1 MIGLEQVE
9 TENKKISS
17 DIEQL
22 AGTENFRLSV
32 ITAVF
37 VRLNNEMRLKNVQ
50 DIKKDISYGAKDYG
64 QLPEKYVTSMDSIV
78 RSYVQ
83 ETNKFMNAY
92 NDEFMNIQNVLKNAE
107 ERQKYYF
114 FKIRETIVM
123 KNICILAEKDPKD
136 YAELDSKIKTY
147 RKKIGICERI
157 IARCDKEFEDCKI
170 RREQDFKELF
180 EIKQEQALVVIK
192 KYNILD
198 RIINKIKNKFNGYEN
213 FSKFVLQ
220 KHAAKLNRMR
230 TETINEYINKTKRD
244 SRSFDSEIEVLL
256 SN

>member
-1 MIGLEQVE
+1 
-9 TENKKISS
+9 
-17 DIEQL
+17 
-22 AGTENFRLSV
+22 
-32 ITAVF
+32 
-37 VRLNNEMRLKNVQ
+37 
-50 DIKKDISYGAKDYG
+50 
-64 QLPEKYVTSMDSIV
+64 
-78 RSYVQ
+78 
-83 ETNKFMNAY
+83 
-92 NDEFMNIQNVLKNAE
+92 
-107 ERQKYYF
+107 
-114 FKIRETIVM
+114 M
-123 KNICILAEKDPKD
+123 KNICILAEKDPKE
-136 YAELDSKIKTY
+136 YAPLDSQIKTY

-220 KHAAKLNRMR
+220 KHSAKLNRMR

-244 SRSFDSEIEVLL
+244 RRSFDSEMEVLL